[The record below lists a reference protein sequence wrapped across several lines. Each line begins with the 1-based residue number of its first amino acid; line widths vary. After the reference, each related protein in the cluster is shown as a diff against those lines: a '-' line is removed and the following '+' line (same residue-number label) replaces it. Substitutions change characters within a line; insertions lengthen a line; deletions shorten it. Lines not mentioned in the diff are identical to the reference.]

1 MCLTLFT
8 LLFLNQIIPDPEVE
22 DRWAAKPSLWML
34 HSIHQWW
41 WFCISK
47 HLRAMQSM
55 QDGHI
60 RASWSREVVRVERD
74 ATLMMASK
82 SKPCVWRGEPFG
94 LVCYGQICCKTSRRQ
109 QCLVVEISMCSST
122 SFVTSERQGRRQ
134 KGGRRV
140 QSPGALGMGG
150 ARDGRWGGGVV

>member
-1 MCLTLFT
+1 M
-8 LLFLNQIIPDPEVE
+8 
-22 DRWAAKPSLWML
+22 
-34 HSIHQWW
+34 
-41 WFCISK
+41 
-47 HLRAMQSM
+47 
-55 QDGHI
+55 
-60 RASWSREVVRVERD
+60 RVERD

-140 QSPGALGMGG
+140 QSPGALGHWGWEGHGMAGG
-150 ARDGRWGGGVV
+150 GGGGVV